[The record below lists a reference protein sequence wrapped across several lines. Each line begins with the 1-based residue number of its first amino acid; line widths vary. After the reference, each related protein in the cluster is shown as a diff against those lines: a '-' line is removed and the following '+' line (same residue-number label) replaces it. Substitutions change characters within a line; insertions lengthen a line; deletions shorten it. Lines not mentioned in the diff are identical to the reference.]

1 MEIKRKLP
9 SLTAAMTAK
18 NWLLLAFFGL
28 TVSIVIAIMPDL
40 IATSPLGEL
49 AFSGW
54 LTIGITIAA
63 FLFNALTSLAAEVI
77 FLGAAAILFVSGIL
91 DTETALA
98 GFSNEGMIT
107 VAVLYI
113 VVTGLEQ
120 TGGLS
125 FISQRVL
132 GFPKS
137 ENAALLRMM
146 LPVMGL
152 SAFLNNTPVVA
163 MFISVI
169 NDWAKKLRISP
180 SKLMIPLSYAA
191 IFGGVCTLIGTSTNL
206 VVNGLLIEATDHP
219 GLKLFDLAA
228 IGVPCAIA
236 STIFLLLTHRW
247 LLPNRKPV
255 ISTGDDLRQYTVE
268 MVVSPDSPL
277 AGKTIEQAGLR
288 HLPQLYLVEI
298 VRNKLIIPAPSPQ
311 ESLRANDQLVF
322 VGAIDSV
329 VDLYR
334 LRGLQPATDQVFK
347 LDVPRTERCLIE
359 TVVSAACP
367 LVGKTIREGQFRT
380 QYNGVVLAVG
390 RNGER
395 LSGKIGNVRLQVGDT
410 LLIEAHP
417 NFLSQQR
424 ISKELYIISGMPNSE
439 PLRHEK
445 APLALGILVVMV
457 LLATIGWM
465 SMLKAAVLAAIAM
478 IVTQCCAP
486 NKALRNIEWSVL
498 LVIGAALA
506 IGKALET
513 TGAANAIAATF
524 IGYAGDNPWIALAV
538 VYGIT
543 TILTEVITNNA
554 AAALIFPISIAV
566 AQNLGVGYLPFV
578 IAITIAASASFAT
591 PIGYQ
596 TNMMVYGPGGYK
608 FTDFMR
614 VGIPLNILF
623 GIITVSLTPLIFPF

>member
-1 MEIKRKLP
+1 MVLKRSSSVFLP
-9 SLTAAMTAK
+9 KSAK
-18 NWLLLAFFGL
+18 SWFLLVFMGL
-28 TVSIVIAIMPDL
+28 VVAIGIAVIPL
-40 IATSPLGEL
+40 ITTTPLGEL
-49 AFSGW
+49 SFSGW

-63 FLFNALTSLAAEVI
+63 FLLNALTSLAAEVI
-77 FLGAAAILFVSGIL
+77 FLGAAAILFVTGIL

-98 GFSNEGMIT
+98 GFSNEGMVT

-120 TGGLS
+120 TGGLT

-132 GFPKS
+132 GLPKS

-163 MFISVI
+163 MFIAVV

-236 STIFLLLTHRW
+236 STVFLLLTHRW
-247 LLPNRKPV
+247 LLPNRKP
-255 ISTGDDLRQYTVE
+255 IINTSDLRQYTVE
-268 MVVSPDSPL
+268 MLVSPDSPL
-277 AGKTIEQAGLR
+277 VGKNIEQAGLR
-288 HLPQLYLVEI
+288 HLPELFLAEI
-298 VRNKLIIPAPSPQ
+298 IRNKFLIPAPSPQ
-311 ESLRANDQLVF
+311 EILRANDRLVF

-347 LDVPRTERCLIE
+347 LNVPRTERCLIE

-395 LSGKIGNVRLQVGDT
+395 LSGKIGDIRLQVGDT

-417 NFLSQQR
+417 NFLSRQR
-424 ISKELYIISGMPNSE
+424 ISKELYIISGMPNTE

-457 LLATIGWM
+457 LLAALGWM
-465 SMLKAAVLAAIAM
+465 SMLKAAVLAAIAI
-478 IVTQCCAP
+478 IVTGCCSP

-498 LVIGAALA
+498 LVIAAALA
-506 IGKALET
+506 IGKALEV
-513 TGAANAIAATF
+513 TGGASAIAATF
-524 IGYAGDNPWIALAV
+524 IGYAGDNPLIALAV
-538 VYGIT
+538 IYGMT

-566 AQNLGVGYLPFV
+566 ANNLGVDYLPFV
-578 IAITIAASASFAT
+578 IAIAIAASASFAT

-614 VGIPLNILF
+614 IGIPLNLLF
-623 GIITVSLTPLIFPF
+623 GIITVSLTPFIFPF